1 MSLAIIRV
9 VGIILYMYLTW
20 RKLREDY
27 KDDEVISY
35 VWLTVLGFILAG
47 RVVFGVINW
56 KLWQNWWDWLVFWSK
71 PGINYIGAYFG
82 WLWVTFWVAKSYGWK
97 LLPILEDTAKI
108 LLILFGFCLA
118 DGEIRNILILVTAY
132 GLVAW
137 IEKRYRSFWWYKSGK
152 KGFVWL
158 VANIWVWVALAI
170 LSRQYYFL
178 ILGLISLAGLV
189 MLGEK

>member
-1 MSLAIIRV
+1 
-9 VGIILYMYLTW
+9 MYLIW

-35 VWLTVLGFILAG
+35 VWLSVLGLMLAG

-56 KLWQNWWDWLVFWSK
+56 KLWQNWWDWLLFWEK
-71 PGINYIGAYFG
+71 PGINYVGAYCG

-97 LLPILEDTAKI
+97 ILPMLEDTTKI
-108 LLILFGFCLA
+108 LLILFGFYLV
-118 DGEIRNILILVTAY
+118 GEGIRNVLIIVTAY
-132 GLVAW
+132 GLVVW
-137 IEKRYRSFWWYKSGK
+137 IEKRYRSFWWYRSGK

-158 VANIWVWVALAI
+158 IANIWIWVTLAI
-170 LSRQYYFL
+170 LSRQYFYL
-178 ILGLISLAGLV
+178 IPGLISLVGLV